1 MRGGKYFKSYRWY
14 PAGKQTHSFDHSG
27 VTDNKSLDQ
36 YTIFMLNVFSTLFF
50 SFTEQLVLGIV
61 LYLIPITPVSWRAA
75 LMPLH
80 VYSGLLIFTGV
91 IAVALMGITEKL
103 IFGL

>member
-1 MRGGKYFKSYRWY
+1 MIIYN
-14 PAGKQTHSFDHSG
+14 SG
-27 VTDNKSLDQ
+27 VIDNKSLDQ
-36 YTIFMLNVFSTLFF
+36 YIHLRGVLNVFSALFF

-80 VYSGLLIFTGV
+80 VYSGLLIFTSV